1 MKIRKIRTV
10 SMVMIFAMFVSIAAL
25 FVSPPEAE
33 AATAK
38 PPTTINGFANTCG
51 YVPESDGKIPTD
63 VSPCSAG
70 TTSKSVGYKFNSS
83 FYYKTKWGNL
93 PDEQRNLIVYG
104 TPESVSSSIQGFKN
118 GWQSAGP
125 ETEKKNQGHFYVNGE
140 YGEYRYLGYTKDG
153 MLFSNIHFIVDSNS
167 GNALQGKHWVFNPW
181 KDLPSGYKYKPAGAG
196 DVYRGDNGVQEN
208 VMLAKFDDLRENISR
223 SIGFDIKKGVKYAD
237 KYDVLPISSINNDPR
252 NYMSIDQAPTTREA
266 GFGNMYHY
274 SWETHS
280 LWYHTYALQKFEP
293 EEKIAPPASCAVTP
307 VSNQPIPLGKESK
320 VKVQLKVTGTLSDAM
335 MIGSKQA
342 EALYYTR
349 KDISS
354 WTLTAEGTDNT
365 AKKISS
371 KNAGQVVLN
380 NNLGSGLITVE
391 VDTNK
396 VDKTNPKQWKY
407 KITAES
413 TAFFYN
419 NTTATPSSVDS
430 GECSV
435 TVTFKS
441 DGNKGPMLS
450 SFEVVP
456 EIHFENISSFTNDQ
470 VGYVDQS
477 YGKEVDYYTFEIY
490 NDNDKTKVT
499 KTFNPA
505 IPEVKAPKTG
515 YLDQKAV
522 NNFLYDFI
530 ASKFPN
536 ESVTESVTK
545 SFQIKQTIVD
555 KDTTI
560 NNTSID
566 LKTMVVV
573 QGPKMGPVCGPENE
587 AQPHVPAYISPQT
600 TWVYDWYD
608 VVPFPVQEAAPAS
621 IPSKMCDTP
630 PGYDEFEKKVFID
643 GKEIDASGFFDSQY
657 VFGEPN
663 TGIREVTVTYTA
675 PDGAVS
681 HKTQYVVIHE
691 TKPRVAIRLEGLYKE
706 NRTMKAYDES
716 AASNDSWTEQNAPLK
731 VTSFSYNA
739 PQDQNLKCR
748 VGYCEDNLKEKLFMY
763 KITGVYKMTIAAE
776 RVINYAG
783 GSITRYSDPYEVEYE
798 IQPDH
803 KPAIIAHA
811 YNSQISRLD
820 HLELNYQVE
829 STDGDIISEKHMQI
843 FFDSDNDGTFDQLV
857 YETKGEVTNLPKFSK
872 LGQYK
877 IIVNAKESTN
887 QERLMEFT
895 SPSDDRTKTQESF
908 FFIDNYAP
916 SSELYIDVPV
926 EKPDMDIFF
935 LLDSA
940 LTQSKADYVKNNKVT
955 ITNAFTT
962 SNMLANVGIWDMKT
976 YTYDQPGSTTNNSG
990 NSYPPDS
997 VIYTSEGGYTG
1008 TLSRTNVS
1016 NAPYS
1021 RDEGRYVSK
1030 TDSKTATDSCSNTV
1044 TASYDKDGKH
1054 TSSSNS
1060 SVCPG
1065 SKSYSDGSYS
1075 GSLSETGRTSVGS
1088 CGGTGPK
1095 NGTCSTSWTVNYSGT
1110 VYWTRDVWEPNM
1122 VSYNNYTGFYS
1133 GTIYKDIR
1141 QPYDAS
1147 FLRAVKGKYVVYISD
1162 NTISQLSDLQYI
1174 MSKQNSKLILLGQSG
1189 IAAQITHDKYLQNNK
1204 DIGEMINNVVSYI
1217 AESNPAIPRVLKL
1230 AGEPVET
1237 RIASFDY
1244 EGDPMPAAT
1253 DVMQIIQDA
1262 NYYDNSMGFDTF
1274 AGKNII
1280 AVKSEANWSAYQSL
1294 VTLNKPGKYT
1304 FLRKLKDLPTTNPN
1318 FPGYDY
1324 YSNESAVEVFVHR
1337 KPIAE
1342 VTLDFDYLPAS
1353 NTYKTT
1359 WVDMSYD
1366 LDHNVTRAATD
1377 RGIQDRTIKFTNQGT
1392 GEVFTKIPDS
1402 LPPGTY
1408 ILNYI
1413 AQDIEGV
1420 WSDPVQRT
1428 FVLPDT
1434 VPVQFKSN
1442 LKTTSTAFSLAS
1454 IPASEQLTAYNM
1466 WTRYPY
1472 AVNLSLQMAPGGGVI
1487 NHGIPYYSGTKSGND
1502 ISWNNVT
1509 MTIPDT
1515 TPDGLYNFRIQ
1526 ANGSVAGSVAYNDFG
1541 VNVFTPINLKPTR
1554 PVENELYVV
1563 GYPGLVSAT
1572 TTKYPATT
1580 EAIMFYGTPY
1590 ATKVNLSPTNTASGK
1605 TWNYSYGSFPNV
1617 PNGIYV
1623 VRFTATNPSGKAE
1636 SVNVSFNVTSNTPPY
1651 GSFKTYT
1658 YDANNTAMPKFEG
1671 DTVHIDP
1678 VGIGDDQHDTLDV
1691 NYTVLDPDGVVVLN
1705 KNYVW
1710 NYPYP
1715 TSGGPT
1721 LVASKIGTYTV
1732 TQTLSDRKAAPV
1744 ITKGS
1749 FNVLPLG
1756 IAGAVTHTPK
1766 WEENRLAYNTANPT
1780 KPRSPDTFWAGEEF
1794 IIASN
1799 VTNTGTSWVKANR
1812 VTVELVGK
1820 SVKVDLSNNPLGS
1833 LNWNGSMWK
1842 QNFDALPDG
1851 NYNFLFTVTYSN
1863 TIVKT
1868 TTVTIRIK
1876 DDIWDVTKT
1885 HQTH

>member
-1 MKIRKIRTV
+1 
-10 SMVMIFAMFVSIAAL
+10 MILSIFLSVTAMFI
-25 FVSPPEAE
+25 SPTNAS
-33 AATAK
+33 AATEI
-38 PPTTINGFANTCG
+38 PPSTINGFANTCG
-51 YVPESDGKIPTD
+51 YVPAQDGPIPTGIK
-63 VSPCSAG
+63 PCSTPTA
-70 TTSKSVGYKFNSS
+70 SKSVGYKFNSE
-83 FYYKTKWGNL
+83 FYYKAKWGNL
-93 PDEQRNLIVYG
+93 PDAVRNLVVYG
-104 TPESVSSSIQGFKN
+104 TPSSVGNIQGFKN
-118 GWQSAGP
+118 GWQSGGP

-140 YGEYRYLGYTKDG
+140 YGEYRYLGFTGDG

-167 GNALQGKHWVFNPW
+167 GNALQGKHWVIEPW
-181 KDLPSGYKYKPAGAG
+181 KDLPTGYKYKPKGPGAI
-196 DVYRGDNGVQEN
+196 YQQNGSNYDN
-208 VMLAKFDDLRENISR
+208 VMLPKFDDLRENIAR
-223 SIGFDIKKGVKYAD
+223 SIGFTITKGVRYAD
-237 KYDVLPISSINNDPR
+237 KYDVLTSSKDNLDPR

-293 EEKIAPPASCAVTP
+293 DEKTAPPASCAVTP
-307 VSNQPIPLGKESK
+307 VNNQPIPLGKESK

-349 KDISS
+349 KDVSS
-354 WTLTAEGTDNT
+354 WTLSAEGTDNT
-365 AKKISS
+365 TKKISS

-380 NNLGSGLITVE
+380 NNLGTGLITVE
-391 VDTNK
+391 IDTNK
-396 VDKTNPKQWKY
+396 VNKSNPKQWKY
-407 KITAES
+407 TINAGS

-419 NTTATPSSVDS
+419 NTDKTPSSVDS
-430 GECSV
+430 NCSV
-435 TVTFKS
+435 SITFKS

-456 EIHFENISSFTNDQ
+456 QVHFEQKSSFTNDQ

-477 YGKEVDYYTFEIY
+477 YGKDVDYYTFEIY

-499 KTFNPA
+499 KTFSPA
-505 IPEVKAPKTG
+505 IPEVKAPKPG

-530 ASKFPN
+530 ASKFQN
-536 ESVTESVTK
+536 ESVTEAVSK

-555 KDTTI
+555 KDSSV

-566 LKTMVVV
+566 MKTMVVI
-573 QGPKMGPVCGPENE
+573 QGPKMPPVCGPANE
-587 AQPHVPAYISPQT
+587 AQPPIPAYISPKT

-608 VVPFPVQEAAPAS
+608 VVPFPVQEAAPDM
-621 IPSKMCDTP
+621 IPSKMCGTP
-630 PGYDEFEKKVFID
+630 PGYDEFDKRVYID
-643 GKEIDASGFFDSQY
+643 GNEIDASDFFDSQY

-663 TGIREVTVTYTA
+663 TGIREVKVTYTA

-691 TKPRVAIRLEGLYKE
+691 TKPRVAIKLEGLYKE
-706 NRTMKAYDES
+706 NRTMKAFDES
-716 AASNDSWTEQNAPLK
+716 AASNDQWTEQNAPLK
-731 VTSFSYNA
+731 VTSFSYKA
-739 PQDQNLKCR
+739 PQDPNLKCR
-748 VGYCEDNLKEKLFMY
+748 VGFCEDNLKEKMYMY
-763 KITGVYKMTIAAE
+763 KSPGVYKMSIAAE
-776 RVINYAG
+776 RVINYPG

-820 HLELNYQVE
+820 QLQLNYQVE
-829 STDGDIISEKHMQI
+829 STDGDIISEKHMKI
-843 FFDSDNDGTFDQLV
+843 YYDSDNDGTFDQLV
-857 YETKGEVTNLPKFSK
+857 YETKGEVTNLPKFGK

-877 IIVNAKESTN
+877 IVVDAKESTN

-895 SPSDDRTKTQESF
+895 SPSDDRTHTQESF

-916 SSELYIDVPV
+916 ASELYIDVPV

-976 YTYDQPGSTTNNSG
+976 YTYEQPGSTTNNSG

-997 VIYTSEGGYTG
+997 VVYTSEGGYSG
-1008 TLSRTNVS
+1008 TLLRTSVS
-1016 NAPYS
+1016 NSPYS
-1021 RDEGRYVSK
+1021 RDEGRFVSV
-1030 TDSKTATDSCSNTV
+1030 TDSKTANSSCSNTV

-1054 TSSSNS
+1054 SGSTSTSE
-1060 SVCPG
+1060 CPG
-1065 SKSYSDGSYS
+1065 SQSYSDGSYS
-1075 GSLSETGRTSVGS
+1075 GTLTLTGKSSTGS
-1088 CGGTGPK
+1088 CGATGPK
-1095 NGTCSTSWTVNYSGT
+1095 NGTCSTSWTASYSGT
-1110 VYWTRDVWEPNM
+1110 VYWTHDVWSPNM

-1133 GTIYKDIR
+1133 GSIYKDIR

-1189 IAAQITHDKYLQNNK
+1189 ITSQIAHDKYLQNNK
-1204 DIGEMINNVVSYI
+1204 DIGEMITNVISYI

-1244 EGDPMPAAT
+1244 EGDPMPAAM
-1253 DVMQIIQDA
+1253 DVLQIIQDV
-1262 NYYDNSMGFDTF
+1262 NHFDNSMGFDTF
-1274 AGKNII
+1274 SGKNII
-1280 AVKSEANWSAYQSL
+1280 ATKSEANWSPYQAS

-1304 FLRKLKDLPTTNPN
+1304 FIRKLKDLPTTDPR

-1324 YSNESAVEVFVHR
+1324 YSNESVVEVFVHR
-1337 KPIAE
+1337 KPIAD
-1342 VTLDFDYLPAS
+1342 VTLDFDYLTAS
-1353 NTYKTT
+1353 NTYRTT

-1366 LDHNVTRAATD
+1366 LDHNITRAATD
-1377 RGIQDRTIKFTNQGT
+1377 RGIQDRTIKFTSQST
-1392 GEVFTKIPDS
+1392 GEVFSKIPDS

-1408 ILNYI
+1408 VLDYA

-1420 WSDPVQRT
+1420 WSDPVKRT
-1428 FVLPDT
+1428 FVLPDA

-1442 LKTTSTAFSLAS
+1442 LRTTSSSFSLAS
-1454 IPASEQLTAYNM
+1454 IPASEQLTAFNM

-1472 AVNLSLQMAPGGGVI
+1472 SVNLTLQMPPGGGRI
-1487 NHGIPYYSGTKSGND
+1487 NHSIPYYSGSKNGND
-1502 ISWNNVT
+1502 ISWNDVT
-1509 MTIPDT
+1509 LTIPDT
-1515 TPDGLYNFRIQ
+1515 TPDGFYNFRIQ

-1541 VNVFTPINLKPTR
+1541 VNVFTPINLRPTR

-1563 GYPGLVSAT
+1563 GYPATLSAT
-1572 TTKYPATT
+1572 TTKYPSTT
-1580 EAIMFYGTPY
+1580 EAILFYGTPY
-1590 ATKVNLSPTNTASGK
+1590 ARTVNLSSTSTGSGK
-1605 TWNYSYGSFPNV
+1605 TWSYSYGSFPSV
-1617 PNGIYV
+1617 PNGNYI
-1623 VRFTATNPSGKAE
+1623 VRFTATNPSGKSE
-1636 SVNVSFNVTSNTPPY
+1636 SVNVVFNVTSNTPPY

-1658 YDANNTAMPKFEG
+1658 YDANNTSMPKFEG

-1691 NYTVLDPDGVVVLN
+1691 NYTVLDPDGIVVLN

-1710 NYPYP
+1710 QYPYP

-1721 LVASKIGTYTV
+1721 LVASKVGTYKV
-1732 TQTLSDRKAAPV
+1732 TQTLNDRKAPSV
-1744 ITKGS
+1744 ITSGS

-1756 IAGAVTHTPK
+1756 IAGSVTHTPK
-1766 WEENRLAYNTANPT
+1766 WEEKRIAYNTENPT
-1780 KPRSPDTFWAGEEF
+1780 KPRSVDTFWAGEEF
-1794 IIASN
+1794 ILASN

-1812 VTVELVGK
+1812 VIVELIGQG
-1820 SVKVDLSNNPLGS
+1820 VKVDLSNITSGS
-1833 LNWNGSMWK
+1833 LNWAGSMWK
-1842 QNFDALPDG
+1842 KNFDDLPDG

-1863 TIVKT
+1863 SVIKT

-1876 DDIWDVTKT
+1876 DSIWDVTKT
-1885 HQTH
+1885 HLTH